1 MVIIAFGSEW
11 YNNFTMHGR
20 IQPLPWCYEFSSA
33 VTSELNHRLVMNRG
47 RVLILAFIRGLHVIG
62 FQHGDYGFG

>member
-1 MVIIAFGSEW
+1 MVIVAFSSEW

-20 IQPLPWCYEFSSA
+20 IQPLPRCYEFSSA
-33 VTSELNHRLVMNRG
+33 VTSELNHRL
-47 RVLILAFIRGLHVIG
+47 ILAFIRGLDVIG

>member
-47 RVLILAFIRGLHVIG
+47 RVLPVGTHMPNVEQNFRLN
-62 FQHGDYGFG
+62 